1 MLDGKDYSKITSEAE
16 KYKFVEYY
24 KIKFKSKVFIPLLP
38 PPRLSSGSVRTPVLM
53 SRFELGWIGDFNKDK
68 KTPFGTFYVGGDGMT
83 GGYSFYQET
92 IALRG
97 YGNGEI
103 SYTARAYSRL
113 SFELRYP
120 LILEPSSTIY
130 ALIFGEAGDGWNSIS
145 DYKPFNLKRSA
156 GVGVRIFLP
165 MIGLMGIDWA
175 YGFDRPYVGA
185 PDRGGSN
192 FHFILGQEF

>member
-1 MLDGKDYSKITSEAE
+1 MTSEAE
-16 KYKFVEYY
+16 KFKFVEYY

-38 PPRLSSGSVRTPVLM
+38 LPRLNTGPQRTPVLM
-53 SRFELGWIGDFNKDK
+53 SRVEVGWVGDFNKDK

-83 GGYSFYQET
+83 GGYSYYQET
-92 IALRG
+92 VALRG

-130 ALIFGEAGDGWNSIS
+130 AMVFGEAGDGWNSIS
-145 DYKPFNLKRSA
+145 DFKPFNLKRSA

-175 YGFDRPYVGA
+175 WGFDRPNGSSE
-185 PDRGGSN
+185 RGGSN